1 MTEKKKK
8 IMIVEDEFFLAETIK
23 TRLEFLGF
31 EVEYAENGQMA
42 LDKVAQSPPDLI
54 LMDIMM
60 PVMDGLEATRKLKAD
75 PTLKKIPVIFVT
87 ARAQPSDREKGKSAG
102 GDDYVSKP
110 FEWDKLTQTI
120 NQWLTKPS

>member
-1 MTEKKKK
+1 
-8 IMIVEDEFFLAETIK
+8 MIVEDEFFLAETIK

-31 EVEYAENGQMA
+31 EVECAENGQMA
-42 LDKVAQSPPDLI
+42 LDMVAQSPPDLI

-75 PTLKKIPVIFVT
+75 PLFKKIPVIFVT
-87 ARAQPSDREKGKSAG
+87 ARAQPSDRAKGKSAG

-120 NQWLTKPS
+120 NQWLTQSS